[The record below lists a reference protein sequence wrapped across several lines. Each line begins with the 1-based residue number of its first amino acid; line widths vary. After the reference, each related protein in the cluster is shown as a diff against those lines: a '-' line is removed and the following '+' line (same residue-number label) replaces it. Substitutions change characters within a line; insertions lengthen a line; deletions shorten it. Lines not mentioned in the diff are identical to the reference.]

1 MVNVVKAMM
10 SFQRNPIRRAFR
22 PALFPCLTVA
32 AALALGVPTP
42 VQAQLTTPQ
51 VQQALKSASTSREIR
66 DFYRARGNAP
76 LWIRGASLRP
86 EANQLLRLLETAH
99 LDGLNYKRYKTKS
112 LRSAMEKASAGSP
125 RHLARAEMQL
135 SQQFAAYVQDLR
147 RLKPAA
153 MHLAEAGLAPTVP
166 TQTQVLQAA
175 ASSRSLSD
183 YLASSGWMHPVY
195 GQLRSA
201 LAATPWESRQAQ
213 LLRVNLDRAR
223 ALPAYGRHVL
233 VDSAGARLWMYENG
247 EVVDSMK
254 VVVGQDSKQTP
265 VMAGRLRY
273 ATVQP
278 YWNVPPDL
286 VQERIAPN
294 VLDQGFSY
302 LKSKGYEVLSDWSEE
317 ANVTDPKLVDWK
329 AVAAGRRTVRVR
341 QKPGSD
347 NAMGKVKFMFPND
360 LGIYLH
366 DTPDRQLFREDARQF
381 SAGCVRVED
390 SARFA
395 KWLFG
400 KPLDTRS
407 KTPEKQVQLPTPVP
421 VYISYFTAFPEK
433 KGIAFRS
440 DPYRLDAL
448 ALAPQSR
455 LASR

>member
-1 MVNVVKAMM
+1 M
-10 SFQRNPIRRAFR
+10 SFQRIPSAGRMR
-22 PALFPCLTVA
+22 PALLPSLAIA
-32 AALALGVPTP
+32 AALALGTP
-42 VQAQLTTPQ
+42 APASAQLTTPE
-51 VQQALKSASTSREIR
+51 VQQALKGAGGNREIR

-76 LWIRGASLRP
+76 IWIRGTALRP
-86 EANQLLRLLETAH
+86 EAGQLLRILETAH

-112 LRSAMEKASAGSP
+112 LRSTMEKARSGSP
-125 RHLARAEMQL
+125 KHLAKAEMQL
-135 SQQFAAYVQDLR
+135 SQQFASYVQDLR

-153 MHLAEAGLAPTVP
+153 MHYAEAGLAPTVP
-166 TQTQVLQAA
+166 DKAQVLQAA
-175 ASSRSLSD
+175 ASSRSLAD
-183 YLASSGWMHPVY
+183 YLAASGWMHPIY
-195 GQLRSA
+195 GQLRAA
-201 LAATPWESRQAQ
+201 LADLPWESRQAQ
-213 LLRVNLDRAR
+213 LLRLNLDRAR

-233 VDSAGARLWMYENG
+233 VDAAGARLWMYENG
-247 EVVDSMK
+247 QPVDSMK
-254 VVVGQDSKQTP
+254 VVVGQDGKQTP
-265 VMAGRLRY
+265 IMAGRLRH
-273 ATVQP
+273 ATVRP

-294 VLDQGFSY
+294 VLDRGLSY
-302 LKSKGYEVLSDWSEE
+302 LKERGYEVLSDWSEQ

-329 AVAAGRRTVRVR
+329 AVAAGHRTVRVR
-341 QKPGSD
+341 QKPGGD

-407 KTPEKQVQLPTPVP
+407 KTAEKDVKLPNAVP

-433 KGIAFRS
+433 TGIAFRS